1 MKPTK
6 PTMGM
11 TGRMSTQDLDDSAS
25 NNPLMDEPHKP
36 KRPFEVEDQNWM
48 KQSKLAGITDREV
61 VNAFK
66 LDESLIGNK
75 KINTAALNAAFSLS
89 IEGYKHQGY
98 SKSDAKDLAK
108 IDREIA
114 LQQIKQAEEMTGKKF
129 L

>member
-48 KQSKLAGITDREV
+48 KQSKLADITDREV
-61 VNAFK
+61 VNTLK
-66 LDESLIGNK
+66 LDDSLIGNK
-75 KINTAALNAAFSLS
+75 KINTAALNAAFNLS

-98 SKSDAKDLAK
+98 SKSDAKDLANLDK
-108 IDREIA
+108 ETTI
-114 LQQIKQAEEMTGKKF
+114 QQIKQAEEVTGKKF